1 MLSWRCQC
9 RVSNQVIYLVNFT
22 ELTVLVNWVVGLC
35 SNFFEMKKFYQFTI
49 RVGGDDADLCRVSN
63 RVYLVN
69 FTILAVSVKR

>member
-1 MLSWRCQC
+1 M
-9 RVSNQVIYLVNFT
+9 
-22 ELTVLVNWVVGLC
+22 LVNWVVGLC

>member
-1 MLSWRCQC
+1 M
-9 RVSNQVIYLVNFT
+9 
-22 ELTVLVNWVVGLC
+22 LVNWVVGLC
-35 SNFFEMKKFYQFTI
+35 SNFFEMKKFYQFII